1 MIQNTETSLYQ
12 QAGLSFYPYES
23 MIRMNIQF
31 HRFNHIFR
39 FQDRI
44 QVFFGK
50 NVMFQHQLIH
60 SFTRFQS
67 LLRYLCRMFIANY
80 GIQCGHYSYTVVYIP
95 TAFSSL
101 AVMPSIHKVR
111 NVSKPFI
118 NKSAD
123 SKQHCA
129 MTGSI
134 AFSSICAASPLIATQ
149 RSFPIT
155 L

>member
-80 GIQCGHYSYTVVYIP
+80 GIQCGHYSDTVVYIP
-95 TAFSSL
+95 TAFFFIGCDAINTYAMYQNRSSTN
-101 AVMPSIHKVR
+101 PQIQNSIV
-111 NVSKPFI
+111 P
-118 NKSAD
+118 
-123 SKQHCA
+123 
-129 MTGSI
+129 
-134 AFSSICAASPLIATQ
+134 
-149 RSFPIT
+149 
-155 L
+155 

>member
-67 LLRYLCRMFIANY
+67 LLRSICRLFISFY
-80 GIQCGHYSYTVVYIP
+80 GIQCGVLLYTFVFIR
-95 TAFSSL
+95 TAFF
-101 AVMPSIHKVR
+101 
-111 NVSKPFI
+111 FI
-118 NKSAD
+118 GCDTIN
-123 SKQHCA
+123 
-129 MTGSI
+129 T
-134 AFSSICAASPLIATQ
+134 
-149 RSFPIT
+149 
-155 L
+155 